1 MSDNWTIRRI
11 IDWMTK
17 DFTDRGI
24 DSPRLD
30 AELLVAEA
38 LGMRR
43 VQLYMD
49 LDRPLV
55 PDELA
60 GVRAL
65 VQRRRQREPVAYI
78 LGRRDFYGAT
88 FAVDARVLVPRPDT
102 ETVVSRALLAFPRD
116 GGVRWL
122 DLCTGSG
129 AIPIAILRAC
139 PSATAVAT
147 DVSEAALE
155 VAREN
160 AKTLGVEERIEM
172 RHGDLF
178 GAVKTGE
185 LFDGITSNPPYIP
198 SDTVPT
204 LMPEVSKHE
213 PALALDGGRDGLDFY
228 RRIAAESPAH
238 LVDGGRL
245 LLEVGE
251 GQARAVADLLAQTGE
266 FEPAVITRDYGD
278 IERVVEAVRKP
289 R

>member
-1 MSDNWTIRRI
+1 MTDHWTIRRI
-11 IDWMTK
+11 IDWMTQ
-17 DFTDRGI
+17 DFASRGI

-38 LGMRR
+38 LHLQR

-49 LDRPLV
+49 LERPLT

-60 GVRAL
+60 AVRAL

-102 ETVVSRALLAFPRD
+102 ETVVSRALLAFPKD
-116 GGVRWL
+116 TSVRWL

-147 DVSEAALE
+147 DVSEGAIE
-155 VAREN
+155 VARVN
-160 AKTLGVEERIEM
+160 ATSLGVEERLEL
-172 RHGDLF
+172 RQGDLF
-178 GAVKTGE
+178 AAVGADE

-198 SDTVPT
+198 SATVPT

-213 PALALDGGRDGLDFY
+213 PSLALDGGVDGLDFY
-228 RRIAAESPAH
+228 RRIARESPAH

-251 GQARAVADLLAQTGE
+251 GQAGQVAELLAETGA
-266 FEPAVITRDYGD
+266 FEPAVTTRDYGGID
-278 IERVVEAVRKP
+278 RVVEAVRRP